1 MKITLT
7 RPESVWQSQC
17 KRDTVGNMMGF
28 YLMVGSKPNRD
39 TGNIMHDS
47 RPWNESAFVPMHSV
61 STPQNFYLEPLMD
74 EEVYC
79 IMPAIFEPK
88 HTGPFMLSV
97 TTDVDFQLKKDRG
110 ERGK

>member
-1 MKITLT
+1 
-7 RPESVWQSQC
+7 
-17 KRDTVGNMMGF
+17 
-28 YLMVGSKPNRD
+28 
-39 TGNIMHDS
+39 
-47 RPWNESAFVPMHSV
+47 
-61 STPQNFYLEPLMD
+61 MD